1 MPNPSLQTLM
11 DRVTQA
17 QQRLTEA
24 QDRLSDRR
32 DKAVRAHDRVH
43 ELRRQRI
50 LGRGQ
55 PGVPTEQQVQDAMA
69 ERDTAMTDLQAVE
82 SDLGVQDAGPQS

>member
-24 QDRLSDRR
+24 QDRLSDKR
-32 DKAVRAHDRVH
+32 DKAVRAHDRAH

-50 LGRGQ
+50 LARGQ
-55 PGVPTEQQVQDAMA
+55 PGVPTEQQVQEATV
-69 ERDTAMTDLQAVE
+69 ERDTAMADLQTVE
-82 SDLGVQDAGPQS
+82 TDLGVQDAGP